1 MSIYRRS
8 KHSWWME
15 IMVDGVRYR
24 ESAGRT
30 RQEAKE
36 YEAKRLIEIKSR
48 PQATRKMNFGELA
61 KEFLEAY
68 SAVNKKS
75 FSNDVN
81 SIKFLYK
88 FFGDRNIKL
97 IKKREAELYK
107 SWRLKQV
114 ARGKKTTIKPS
125 TLNRELACLKT
136 MFSYAE
142 EHGLLSYNPMR
153 KLSLLKE
160 RNKRLRYLTIKEI
173 ERLLET
179 IDLDYLRVIV
189 VLALGTGMRRGEI
202 LQLKWKYINF
212 EEQYIEVG
220 VDEMATKSGK
230 RRIVPIDD
238 YVAAALRSWKSDSE
252 YLFCKDGKP
261 LQEVKKSFKRA
272 LQKAGIEDFTFHDLR
287 HTFASHAVMNGM
299 DLYTLQ
305 NILGHSSIKM
315 TERYSHLSK
324 SHLKKSAQQ
333 GSIFKKITTL
343 LPHSGEIVN
352 FRSA

>member
-1 MSIYRRS
+1 
-8 KHSWWME
+8 
-15 IMVDGVRYR
+15 MVDGVRYR
-24 ESAGRT
+24 EPAGRT
-30 RQEAKE
+30 REEAKQ
-36 YEAKRLIEIKSR
+36 YEAKRLLEIKNQ
-48 PQATRKMNFGELA
+48 PQVNRKITFGQLA
-61 KEFLEAY
+61 KEFLEVY

-75 FSNDVN
+75 FSSDVN
-81 SIKFLYK
+81 SIKLLYK

-107 SWRLKQV
+107 SWRLKQP
-114 ARGKKTTIKPS
+114 ARGKETTIKPS

-142 EHGLLSYNPMR
+142 EQGLISYNPLR

-189 VLALGTGMRRGEI
+189 ILALGTGMRKGEI

-220 VDEMATKSGK
+220 VDEMATKSEK

-238 YVAAALRSWKSDSE
+238 YIVDVLRNWKSDSE
-252 YLFCKDGKP
+252 YIFCKDGKP
-261 LQEVKKSFKRA
+261 YKDIKKSYNKA
-272 LQKAGIEDFTFHDLR
+272 LKKAGIEDVTFHDLR

-343 LPHSGEIVN
+343 LPHSGKIVK

>member
-1 MSIYRRS
+1 
-8 KHSWWME
+8 ME

-24 ESAGRT
+24 EPAGRT
-30 RQEAKE
+30 REEAKQ
-36 YEAKRLIEIKSR
+36 YEAKRLLEIRNR
-48 PQATRKMNFGELA
+48 PQINRKMNFGELA
-61 KEFLEAY
+61 KEFLEVY
-68 SAVNKKS
+68 SKPNKKS
-75 FSNDVN
+75 YKGSDVN
-81 SIKFLYK
+81 SVKYLYK
-88 FFGDRNIKL
+88 FFGNRDVKL
-97 IKKREAELYK
+97 FTKRDAELYK
-107 SWRLKQV
+107 SWRLEQLAKG
-114 ARGKKTTIKPS
+114 RTTNVKPS
-125 TLNRELACLKT
+125 TVNRELACLKT

-142 EHGLLSYNPMR
+142 DNGLVAVNPLR
-153 KLSLLKE
+153 KFSMLKE
-160 RNKRLRYLTIKEI
+160 DNKRLRYLTIEEI
-173 ERLLET
+173 QCLLAA

-189 VLALGTGMRRGEI
+189 ILALGTGMRKGEI

-212 EEQYIEVG
+212 EQQYIEVG

-238 YVAAALRSWKSDSE
+238 YAAAVLRKWKSDSE

-261 LQEVKKSFKRA
+261 LRDIKKSYKSA
-272 LQKAGIEDFTFHDLR
+272 LQKASIKDFTFHDLR

-305 NILGHSSIKM
+305 KILGHSSIEM

-343 LPHSGEIVN
+343 LPHSGKILK
-352 FRSA
+352 FKLP